1 MKSILYWSVLIV
13 SIAVIVSSCAKSDE
27 SKTAST
33 DNTNSSSEDSS
44 STPTYTYA
52 TPTSGAT
59 ASGTITLGNYSISGT
74 YATFCFSA
82 SDSSAPTD
90 ATHIGFVAVVTGN
103 DNYTLETNFYTDST
117 CTADTL
123 SLGSYSNMDNVTDQG
138 PTASDS
144 TANQKVTYVLRDLGF
159 MAKSTAADTFVTN
172 LWSTYSLDF
181 EVDVLKVLSSGNPY
195 YNLIKVAD
203 DGSLSFGEADR
214 SAYPST
220 VGSSKYVKQ

>member
-1 MKSILYWSVLIV
+1 MLKIFSFTLIISFVLI
-13 SIAVIVSSCAKSDE
+13 SCAKKD
-27 SKTAST
+27 
-33 DNTNSSSEDSS
+33 DDSS
-44 STPTYTYA
+44 SSTTTYA
-52 TPTSGAT
+52 SSASGAT
-59 ASGTITLGNYSISGT
+59 ASGSITLGNYSISGT
-74 YATFCFSA
+74 YATVCFSA

-103 DNYTLETNFYTDST
+103 DNYTLETNYYKDST

-144 TANQKVTYVLRDLGF
+144 TANEKVTYVLRDLSF

-172 LWSTYSLDF
+172 LWSAFSLDF
-181 EVDVLKVLSSGNPY
+181 EVDVLKVLSSGLSY
-195 YNLIKVAD
+195 KNLIKVAD
-203 DGSLSFGEADR
+203 DGGVYFGEADR

-220 VGSSKYVKQ
+220 VGSNKYVKQ

>member
-1 MKSILYWSVLIV
+1 MLKIFKYTLLIIPIVLV
-13 SIAVIVSSCAKSDE
+13 SCAKKD
-27 SKTAST
+27 
-33 DNTNSSSEDSS
+33 EDSS
-44 STPTYTYA
+44 SSTTTYA
-52 TPTSGAT
+52 SSASGAT
-59 ASGTITLGNYSISGT
+59 ASGSITLGNYSISGT
-74 YATFCFSA
+74 YATACFSA

-103 DNYTLETNFYTDST
+103 DNYTLETNYYKDST

-144 TANQKVTYVLRDLGF
+144 TANEKVTYVLRNLTF

-172 LWSTYSLDF
+172 LWSAFSLDF
-181 EVDVLKVLSSGNPY
+181 EVDVLKVLSSGLSY

-220 VGSSKYVKQ
+220 VGSSTYVKQ

>member
-1 MKSILYWSVLIV
+1 MLKIFKYTLLIMPIVLI
-13 SIAVIVSSCAKSDE
+13 SCAKKD
-27 SKTAST
+27 
-33 DNTNSSSEDSS
+33 EDSS
-44 STPTYTYA
+44 SSTTTYA
-52 TPTSGAT
+52 SSASGAT

-74 YATFCFSA
+74 YASACFSA

-90 ATHIGFVAVVTGN
+90 ATHIGFVAVVTGD
-103 DNYTLETNFYTDST
+103 DNYTRETNYYKDST
-117 CTADTL
+117 CSAESL

-144 TANQKVTYVLRDLGF
+144 TANQKVTYVQRNLTF

-181 EVDVLKVLSSGNPY
+181 EVDVLIVLSSGNPY

-203 DGSLSFGEADR
+203 DKSVYFGEAD
-214 SAYPST
+214 SSDYPST
-220 VGSSKYVKQ
+220 VGSNKYVKQ

>member
-1 MKSILYWSVLIV
+1 MLKIFSFTLIISFVLI
-13 SIAVIVSSCAKSDE
+13 SCAKKD
-27 SKTAST
+27 
-33 DNTNSSSEDSS
+33 DDSS
-44 STPTYTYA
+44 SSTTTYA
-52 TPTSGAT
+52 SSASGAT

-74 YATFCFSA
+74 YASACFSA

-103 DNYTLETNFYTDST
+103 DNYTLETNYYKDST

-144 TANQKVTYVLRDLGF
+144 TANEKVTYVLRDLGF

-172 LWSTYSLDF
+172 LWSAHSLDF

-195 YNLIKVAD
+195 YNLIKVTGTGGD
-203 DGSLSFGEADR
+203 VYFGEADS

-220 VGSSKYVKQ
+220 VGSNKYVKQ

>member
-1 MKSILYWSVLIV
+1 MLKIFSFTLLIIPFVLI
-13 SIAVIVSSCAKSDE
+13 SCAKKD
-27 SKTAST
+27 
-33 DNTNSSSEDSS
+33 EDSS
-44 STPTYTYA
+44 SSTTTYA
-52 TPTSGAT
+52 SSASGAT
-59 ASGTITLGNYSISGT
+59 ASGSITLGNYSISGT
-74 YATFCFSA
+74 YATACFSA

-103 DNYTLETNFYTDST
+103 DNYTLETNYYKDST
-117 CTADTL
+117 CTADSL

-144 TANQKVTYVLRDLGF
+144 TANEKVTYVLRNLTF

-172 LWSTYSLDF
+172 LWSAFSLDF
-181 EVDVLKVLSSGNPY
+181 EVDVLKVLSSGLSY

-203 DGSLSFGEADR
+203 DGSLSFGEPST

-220 VGSSKYVKQ
+220 VGSNKYVKQ

>member
-1 MKSILYWSVLIV
+1 MKNSFFWLAFIV
-13 SIAVIVSSCAKSDE
+13 GIIAVIGACSKSED
-27 SKTAST
+27 
-33 DNTNSSSEDSS
+33 DSS
-44 STPTYTYA
+44 SSSTTTYA
-52 TPTSGAT
+52 SSASGAT

-74 YATFCFSA
+74 YASACFSA

-103 DNYTLETNFYTDST
+103 DNYTLETNYYTDST

-123 SLGSYSNMDNVTDQG
+123 SFGSYMNIDNVTDQG

-144 TANQKVTYVLRDLGF
+144 TANQKVTYVLENLSF
-159 MAKSTAADTFVTN
+159 MVKTTAADTFATA
-172 LWSTYSLDF
+172 LWSAFSIDF

-195 YNLIKVAD
+195 YNIIKVSD
-203 DGSLSFGEADR
+203 DDSVYFGEADG

-220 VGSSKYVKQ
+220 VGSNKYVKQ

>member
-1 MKSILYWSVLIV
+1 MLKIFSFTLLIISFVLI
-13 SIAVIVSSCAKSDE
+13 SCAKKSDD
-27 SKTAST
+27 SST
-33 DNTNSSSEDSS
+33 SS
-44 STPTYTYA
+44 STTYA

-74 YATFCFSA
+74 YATVCFSA
-82 SDSSAPTD
+82 SDSTVPTD
-90 ATHIGFVAVVTGN
+90 VTHMGFVAVVTSS
-103 DNYTLETNFYTDST
+103 DSYRREINYYKDST
-117 CTADTL
+117 CTADSL
-123 SLGSYSNMDNVTDQG
+123 SLGWYYKMDNVTDQG

-144 TANQKVTYVLRDLGF
+144 TANEKVTYVLKNLTF

-195 YNLIKVAD
+195 YNLIKVTGTGGD
-203 DGSLSFGEADR
+203 VYFGEADS

-220 VGSSKYVKQ
+220 VGSNKYVKQ

>member
-1 MKSILYWSVLIV
+1 MLKIFSFTLLIIPFVLI
-13 SIAVIVSSCAKSDE
+13 SCAKKSD
-27 SKTAST
+27 
-33 DNTNSSSEDSS
+33 DGSSSS
-44 STPTYTYA
+44 STTTYA
-52 TPTSGAT
+52 SSASGAT
-59 ASGTITLGNYSISGT
+59 ASGSITLGNYSISGT
-74 YATFCFSA
+74 YATACFSA

-103 DNYTLETNFYTDST
+103 DNYTLETNYYTDST

-144 TANQKVTYVLRDLGF
+144 TANEKVTYVLRDLGF

-195 YNLIKVAD
+195 YNLIKVTGTGGD
-203 DGSLSFGEADR
+203 VYFGEADS

-220 VGSSKYVKQ
+220 VGSNKYVKQ

>member
-1 MKSILYWSVLIV
+1 MLKIFSFTLLIISFVLI
-13 SIAVIVSSCAKSDE
+13 SCAKKD
-27 SKTAST
+27 
-33 DNTNSSSEDSS
+33 DDSS
-44 STPTYTYA
+44 SSSSTTYA

-74 YATFCFSA
+74 YATVCFSA
-82 SDSSAPTD
+82 SDSTVPTD
-90 ATHIGFVAVVTGN
+90 VTHMGFVAVVTSS
-103 DNYTLETNFYTDST
+103 DSYRREINYYKDST
-117 CTADTL
+117 CTAESL
-123 SLGSYSNMDNVTDQG
+123 SLGWYYNLDNVTDQG

-144 TANQKVTYVLRDLGF
+144 TANQKVTYVLRNLTF

-195 YNLIKVAD
+195 YNLIKVTGTGGD
-203 DGSLSFGEADR
+203 VYFGEADS

-220 VGSSKYVKQ
+220 VGSNKYVKQ

>member
-1 MKSILYWSVLIV
+1 MLKIFSFTLLIISFVLI
-13 SIAVIVSSCAKSDE
+13 SCAEKD
-27 SKTAST
+27 
-33 DNTNSSSEDSS
+33 DDSS
-44 STPTYTYA
+44 SSTITYGK
-52 TPTSGAT
+52 PTSGAT

-74 YATFCFSA
+74 YASACFSS

-90 ATHIGFVAVVTGN
+90 ATHIGFVAVVTGT
-103 DNYTLETNFYTDST
+103 DNYTLETNYYKDST

-144 TANQKVTYVLRDLGF
+144 TANEKVTYVLKNLTF
-159 MAKSTAADTFVTN
+159 MVKSTAADTFVTN

-181 EVDVLKVLSSGNPY
+181 EVDVLKVLSSGISY
-195 YNLIKVAD
+195 YNLIKVSD
-203 DGSLSFGEADR
+203 DGGVYFGEADS

-220 VGSSKYVKQ
+220 VGSNKYVKQ

>member
-1 MKSILYWSVLIV
+1 MLKIFSFTLIISFVLI
-13 SIAVIVSSCAKSDE
+13 SCAKKD
-27 SKTAST
+27 
-33 DNTNSSSEDSS
+33 DDSS
-44 STPTYTYA
+44 SSTTTYA
-52 TPTSGAT
+52 SSASGAT
-59 ASGTITLGNYSISGT
+59 ASGSITLGNYSISGT
-74 YATFCFSA
+74 YATACFSA

-103 DNYTLETNFYTDST
+103 DNYTLETNYYKDST

-144 TANQKVTYVLRDLGF
+144 TANEKVTYVLRDLSF

-203 DGSLSFGEADR
+203 DGGVYFGEADS

-220 VGSSKYVKQ
+220 VGSNKYVKQ

>member
-1 MKSILYWSVLIV
+1 MEKIMKNSFFWLAFIV
-13 SIAVIVSSCAKSDE
+13 GIIAVIGACSKSE
-27 SKTAST
+27 
-33 DNTNSSSEDSS
+33 EDSS
-44 STPTYTYA
+44 SSSTTTYA
-52 TPTSGAT
+52 SSASGAT

-74 YATFCFSA
+74 YASACFSA

-103 DNYTLETNFYTDST
+103 DNYTLETNYYTDST

-123 SLGSYSNMDNVTDQG
+123 SFGSYMNIDNVTDQG

-144 TANQKVTYVLRDLGF
+144 TANQKVTYVLENLSF
-159 MAKSTAADTFVTN
+159 MVKSTAADTFATA
-172 LWSTYSLDF
+172 LWSAFSIDF
-181 EVDVLKVLSSGNPY
+181 EVDVLKVLSSGLSY

-220 VGSSKYVKQ
+220 VGSNKYVKQ

>member
-1 MKSILYWSVLIV
+1 MKKIV
-13 SIAVIVSSCAKSDE
+13 FWLAFIVGIIAVIGACSKSED
-27 SKTAST
+27 
-33 DNTNSSSEDSS
+33 DSS
-44 STPTYTYA
+44 SSSTTTYA
-52 TPTSGAT
+52 SSASGAT

-74 YATFCFSA
+74 YASACFSA

-103 DNYTLETNFYTDST
+103 DNYTLETNYYTDST

-144 TANQKVTYVLRDLGF
+144 TANEKVTYVLRDLSF

-195 YNLIKVAD
+195 YNLIKVTGTGGD
-203 DGSLSFGEADR
+203 VYFGEADS

-220 VGSSKYVKQ
+220 VGSNKYVKQ

>member
-90 ATHIGFVAVVTGN
+90 ATHIGFVAVVTGT
-103 DNYTLETNFYTDST
+103 DNYTLETNYYKDST
-117 CTADTL
+117 CTADSL
-123 SLGSYSNMDNVTDQG
+123 SLGWYHNMDNVTDQG

-144 TANQKVTYVLRDLGF
+144 TANQKVTYVQRNLTF
-159 MAKSTAADTFVTN
+159 MAKSTAADTFITEQ
-172 LWSTYSLDF
+172 WSAYSIDF
-181 EVDVLKVLSSGNPY
+181 EVDVLKILNIGLSI

-203 DGSLSFGEADR
+203 DGSLSFGEPSS

-220 VGSSKYVKQ
+220 VGSNTYVKQ